1 MYDRENTQSGQ
12 HTAKLGGKKK
22 GSKGDLWGNMESA
35 NQCIT
40 WITEGEERKKGTENF
55 PNIKKE
61 TYPDTGSTEG
71 PKQNEPK

>member
-1 MYDRENTQSGQ
+1 
-12 HTAKLGGKKK
+12 
-22 GSKGDLWGNMESA
+22 MESA